1 MVYTHDNVQD
11 NTKSVYNEN
20 EQELSVLESEGLQSK
35 SPENEK
41 HDIALTSSNPL
52 KNMKELDASQKCI
65 EYLNKLA
72 SPSCRCTSPHTV
84 MKPQESPIWNTDFT
98 ELTDSNKRFDIIAY
112 VWIIIHYVKYLKR
125 FAFQKIPILE
135 QFMYSEVTRNLKRSI
150 RKKYAS
156 ACYYLRKLKKRW
168 F

>member
-112 VWIIIHYVKYLKR
+112 VWIIIHYVKYLK
-125 FAFQKIPILE
+125 KVCVPKDS
-135 QFMYSEVTRNLKRSI
+135 YTRTIYVLRSH
-150 RKKYAS
+150 K
-156 ACYYLRKLKKRW
+156 KLKKINTKKVCLCLLLSS
-168 F
+168 